1 MRHIVA
7 DQTEGDAAADSVAV
21 AWDVNVD
28 LDALLQPFRQQSFPV
43 RSVVTAG
50 IPLSGDT
57 DPTQLRLAFREHGV
71 SVISGHRLGASDLRC
86 DDTLK
91 ALARDAE
98 VLCGA
103 APGHDLLLT
112 TQDLLSAMLPYACSE
127 IGFRAVALL
136 SSQVEFGAPDAE
148 AWRLQRKLFDDG
160 LVAVGLARF
169 QGASAS
175 CFLASDAVASF
186 DRLGAA
192 TRGSVTMTTLGQ
204 NGRFANQLFQYA
216 FVKLYALRHGLSLSL
231 PDWQGRRLFGLDDN
245 FCSADALPRVS
256 FNGFTDQDRL
266 LWEADDP
273 PIDIDVWGY
282 FQEVPHC
289 WRRHRSFLQHMF
301 QLPVEHRNAV
311 AAWREDVTRGDER
324 TLVAVHVR
332 RGDYREL
339 NLPWFR
345 LVPEDYY
352 IDWLRAIWPTLRD
365 PLLFVAADEPD
376 VIVPRFQE
384 FAPIAKSAALDGL
397 PGHVSDFEILRQAH
411 YLAICNSS
419 FSRMAAILAS
429 PSQLCFIPSFETKG
443 FDAYE
448 PWIDRGFWARFAERP
463 DATSSK
469 RQAISEK
476 HEDRIQG
483 AESTIYFDVSD
494 LLLYIADHPTLS
506 GIQRVQCEIIR
517 QLIEHPQAD
526 PVRFVTLRDGYG
538 LAAIQS
544 PALLS
549 SIDLF
554 SSGAVSQEQIRAS
567 VHDLINRSLP
577 CALRAGD
584 VFLTVG
590 AFWAV
595 RGIGRL
601 LQQLKNTGVIVGLF
615 IHDIIPIT
623 HPEYFRARDVKVFVK
638 AMVEALTFADFI
650 LTSSGYNKA
659 AIDSHCTSRGF
670 APRPIHVV
678 PLAHELACLSTS
690 ASKISD
696 EVAEIADRE
705 FVLCVGTIEV
715 RKNPAYLFN
724 IWKLMTQSDRREIP
738 TLVFAG
744 RTGWLVRDFIEQL
757 EICGYL
763 AGKITI
769 LTNVNDVELDLLY
782 RRCLL
787 TMFPSFAEGWGLP
800 VGEALA
806 HGKVSICAAEGGVPE
821 VGKALADYVDPYNVR
836 SGLEQLLRYLDN
848 CELRRRREEQIA
860 DQFKPRSWRQVAEE
874 LTSFIRSMA
883 SETPELKLAA
893 ITLPANKFIPIGSNA
908 AVIPLNGE
916 DGSLSAEV
924 ACITGWRAPQGWG
937 VWADQFEATLRFRAT
952 CSPGSK
958 IHLIL
963 RLAGLEG
970 ANYRLR
976 VSSAPGAETIVS
988 LDGEVDKVATLCC
1001 EVGCDGLVTA
1011 SLTLLNTAEA
1021 LNRDGPYW
1029 CLKGLLY
1036 LEPQGIAAALPQI
1049 QGRKARSP
1057 EPAEPPREA
1066 TYFSRIK
1073 LSPVEAKDE
1082 IGSVETRAKFLES
1095 RDCFWIAPPVVT
1107 HHEPPIFADSADEAI
1122 FFSRYRNAER
1132 PPLGEVEKSMTVL
1145 RRGEQYVSMSR
1156 RSEGA
1161 VFDCSGVRRGFGFL
1175 EGAPLSHT
1183 PWLLRDVSGVS
1194 VTKNSLTKP
1203 PFHEKSFFI
1212 FYNGNLHNY
1221 YHWLAEALL
1230 PLDALS
1236 SVMSKHDKLHVAL
1249 PKSIDIA
1256 ALFDHRATLRAL
1268 GFDHIEITEVG
1279 DNLIK
1284 VAEAI
1289 WVGSDLIEQMPA
1301 TYLKSFQRRIASRY
1315 PGSSGPRNRR
1325 LLIERK
1331 GPTRRIQNF
1340 DEVQSLLAQEGFET
1354 VFLERMAI
1362 EDQISLFRDAEFV
1375 IGAHGAGLTNLLFC
1389 EPGTKVLEFMPSVE
1403 MRPFFWLISEGLELR
1418 HAVQFCRGVDG
1429 DSFQATLNVDI
1440 AKLKALYRIVDGGCR
1455 SVT

>member
-1 MRHIVA
+1 M
-7 DQTEGDAAADSVAV
+7 SVFSGRRLRAV
-21 AWDVNVD
+21 
-28 LDALLQPFRQQSFPV
+28 
-43 RSVVTAG
+43 
-50 IPLSGDT
+50 
-57 DPTQLRLAFREHGV
+57 DP
-71 SVISGHRLGASDLRC
+71 RC

-98 VLCGA
+98 VLCRA

-112 TQDLLSAMLPYACSE
+112 TQDLLSAMLPSACSE

-136 SSQVEFGAPDAE
+136 SSQVEFGAPDVE

-175 CFLASDAVASF
+175 CFLAGDAVASF

-301 QLPVEHRNAV
+301 QLPVEHRNAI

-339 NLPWFR
+339 NLPWLR

-376 VIVPRFQE
+376 VIVPRFRE
-384 FAPIAKSAALDGL
+384 FAPIAKSPALDGL

-429 PSQLCFIPSFETKG
+429 PIQLCFIPSFETKG

-469 RQAISEK
+469 RQAISGK
-476 HEDRIQG
+476 HEDRMQG
-483 AESTIYFDVSD
+483 AELTIYFDVSD

-554 SSGAVSQEQIRAS
+554 SSGAFSQEQIRAS

-623 HPEYFRARDVKVFVK
+623 NPEYFWARDNKVFVK
-638 AMVEALTFADFI
+638 AVLEALTFADFV
-650 LTSSGYNKA
+650 LTSSAYNKA
-659 AIDSHCTSRGF
+659 TIASNCASRGLK
-670 APRPIHVV
+670 PLPIHVI
-678 PLAHELACLSTS
+678 PLAHELTRLTTAATE
-690 ASKISD
+690 ISD
-696 EVAEIADRE
+696 IVADIVDSEYI
-705 FVLCVGTIEV
+705 LCVGTIEV
-715 RKNPAYLFN
+715 RKNPTYLFN
-724 IWKLMTQSDRREIP
+724 IWKLMAQSDRANIP
-738 TLVFAG
+738 KLVFAG
-744 RTGWLVRDFIEQL
+744 RKGWLVRDFFEQL
-757 EICGYL
+757 EISNYL
-763 AGKITI
+763 GGRIVI
-769 LTNVNDVELDLLY
+769 LNNVTDAELDQLY

-800 VGEALA
+800 VGESLA
-806 HGKVSICAAEGGVPE
+806 YGKVCICAATGGLPE
-821 VGKALADYVDPYNVR
+821 VGKAFADYVDPYNVH
-836 SGLEQLLRYLDN
+836 SGLDQLLHYLDN
-848 CELRRRREEQIA
+848 PELLRRREDKIVECFQ
-860 DQFKPRSWRQVAEE
+860 PRSWWQVAEDFV
-874 LTSFIRSMA
+874 TSISTIA
-883 SETPELKLAA
+883 SQVRQSDTIAA
-893 ITLPANKFIPIGSNA
+893 ITLPPNKFIPININA
-908 AVIPLNGE
+908 GVVPLDGA
-916 DGSLSAEV
+916 DGSLSAEL
-924 ACITGWRAPQGWG
+924 ACDSGWRVPQAWG
-937 VWADQFEATLRFRAT
+937 VWAEQPETTLRFRAT
-952 CSPGSK
+952 SSAGSK
-958 IHLIL
+958 IYLIL
-963 RLAGLEG
+963 RLAAAEG
-970 ANYRLR
+970 VSYRILI
-976 VSSAPGAETIVS
+976 SSGSGAETVVS
-988 LDGEVDKVATLCC
+988 LRGDADTLATLPC
-1001 EVGCDGLVTA
+1001 EVERDGLVTA
-1011 SLTLLNTAEA
+1011 RLSLVSTGEEVKA
-1021 LNRDGPYW
+1021 GPYW
-1029 CLKGLLY
+1029 YLKGLLY
-1036 LEPQGIAAALPQI
+1036 FEPHGFGGAAGEIRDRNAASITASAERVAP
-1049 QGRKARSP
+1049 P
-1057 EPAEPPREA
+1057 EGQ
-1066 TYFSRIK
+1066 SR
-1073 LSPVEAKDE
+1073 LQLVSAVKDE
-1082 IGSVETRAKFLES
+1082 GCRATSHADFLHS
-1095 RDCFWIAPPVVT
+1095 RDCFWTESPVATDHKPPL
-1107 HHEPPIFADSADEAI
+1107 FADGADEEI
-1122 FFSRYRNAER
+1122 FFSRYRNSQT
-1132 PPLGEVEKSMTVL
+1132 PPLGAVTESMTL
-1145 RRGEQYVSMSR
+1145 MRRSEQYVSMSR
-1156 RSEGA
+1156 FSEGA
-1161 VFDCSGVRRGFGFL
+1161 IFNRSGVHRGFGFIG
-1175 EGAPLSHT
+1175 GAPLSHT
-1183 PWLLRDVSGVS
+1183 PWLLRDASGIS
-1194 VTKNSLTKP
+1194 VEERSLAKAP
-1203 PFHEKSFFI
+1203 HYEKSCVI

-1221 YHWLAEALL
+1221 YHWLAEGLL
-1230 PLDALS
+1230 LLDILS
-1236 SVMSKHDKLHVAL
+1236 LSMAPARDLCIPL
-1249 PKSIDIA
+1249 PKSMDLN
-1256 ALFDHRATLRAL
+1256 ALFDHRDMLHAL
-1268 GFDHIEITEVG
+1268 GFANVDIVEVADG
-1279 DNLIK
+1279 LMR
-1284 VAEAI
+1284 VQEAI
-1289 WVGSDLIEQMPA
+1289 WVESDLIEQMPA
-1301 TYLKSFQRRIASRY
+1301 HRLKSFQQRIATKY
-1315 PGSSGPRNRR
+1315 AGACGARNRR

-1331 GPTRRIQNF
+1331 SPTRKIQNF
-1340 DEVQSLLAQEGFET
+1340 DEVQAFLAHQGFET
-1354 VFLERMAI
+1354 VFLEGMSVR
-1362 EDQISLFRDAEFV
+1362 EQILLFQSADFV

>member
-1 MRHIVA
+1 M
-7 DQTEGDAAADSVAV
+7 
-21 AWDVNVD
+21 
-28 LDALLQPFRQQSFPV
+28 
-43 RSVVTAG
+43 
-50 IPLSGDT
+50 LS
-57 DPTQLRLAFREHGV
+57 
-71 SVISGHRLGASDLRC
+71 
-86 DDTLK
+86 
-91 ALARDAE
+91 
-98 VLCGA
+98 
-103 APGHDLLLT
+103 
-112 TQDLLSAMLPYACSE
+112 SAHSE

-148 AWRLQRKLFDDG
+148 AWRLQRKLFDGG
-160 LVAVGLARF
+160 LVAIGLTRF
-169 QGASAS
+169 QGAGAS
-175 CFLASDAVASF
+175 CFLASDTVTSF
-186 DRLGAA
+186 DLLGAA
-192 TRGSVTMTTLGQ
+192 TRGSVTMTSLGQ

-231 PDWQGRRLFGLDDN
+231 PDWQGRRLFGLNDD
-245 FCSADALPRVS
+245 FCSIDALPRLS
-256 FNGFTDQDRL
+256 FNGFTDHDRL
-266 LWEADDP
+266 LWEAHDP
-273 PIDIDVWGY
+273 PIDIDMWGY
-282 FQEVPHC
+282 FQEVPDC
-289 WRRHRSFLQHMF
+289 WRRHRSFLRHMF

-311 AAWREDVTRGDER
+311 AAWREDLTRGDER

-339 NLPWFR
+339 NLPWFH

-376 VIVPRFQE
+376 AIVPCFQE

-397 PGHVSDFEILRQAH
+397 PGYVSDFEILRQAH

-429 PSQLCFIPSFETKG
+429 PIQSCFLPSFETKG
-443 FDAYE
+443 FNTYE
-448 PWIDRGFWARFAERP
+448 PWTDRGLWARFAKRRGAP
-463 DATSSK
+463 PSK
-469 RQAISEK
+469 RQAILRK
-476 HEDRIQG
+476 HEDHMQG
-483 AESTIYFDVSD
+483 TESTINFDVSD
-494 LLLYIADHPTLS
+494 LLLYIADHRTLS

-526 PVRFVTLRDGYG
+526 PVRFVILRDGYD

-544 PALLS
+544 SALLS

-554 SSGAVSQEQIRAS
+554 SSGAFSKEQIRSS
-567 VHDLINRSLP
+567 VRDLTNRSLP

-601 LQQLKNTGVIVGLF
+601 LQHLKNTGVIIGLF
-615 IHDIIPIT
+615 IHDVIPIT
-623 HPEYFRARDVKVFVK
+623 HPEYFQARDVKVFVK

-650 LTSSGYNKA
+650 LTSSAYNKV
-659 AIDSHCTSRGF
+659 AIDRHCASGGF

-678 PLAHELACLSTS
+678 PLAHELASLSTS
-690 ASKISD
+690 VSEISD

-715 RKNPAYLFN
+715 RKNPTYLFN
-724 IWKLMTQSDRREIP
+724 VWKLMTQSDRREIP

-744 RTGWLVRDFIEQL
+744 RIGWLVRDFIEQL
-757 EICGYL
+757 EICDYL
-763 AGKITI
+763 AGKIAI
-769 LTNVNDVELDLLY
+769 LNSVNDVELDLLY

-806 HGKVSICAAEGGVPE
+806 RGKVSICAAEGGIPE
-821 VGKALADYVDPYNVR
+821 VGRALADYVDPYNVR
-836 SGLEQLLRYLDN
+836 SGLEQLLGYLDS

-860 DQFKPRSWRQVAEE
+860 DQFKPRSWRQVVEE

-893 ITLPANKFIPIGSNA
+893 ITLPANKFVPISSNA

-963 RLAGLEG
+963 RLAGVEG

-976 VSSAPGAETIVS
+976 VSSASGAETIIS
-988 LDGEVDKVATLCC
+988 LDGEVDKIATLRC
-1001 EVGCDGLVTA
+1001 EVDRDGLVAA
-1011 SLTLLNTAEA
+1011 SLALLDTAEA
-1021 LNRDGPYW
+1021 PNKEGPYW

-1036 LEPQGIAAALPQI
+1036 LEPKGIAAALPEI
-1049 QGRKARSP
+1049 QGRKVRSP
-1057 EPAEPPREA
+1057 EAAVPPREA
-1066 TYFSRIK
+1066 AHFSRIK
-1073 LSPVEAKDE
+1073 LSPVEAKSE
-1082 IGSVETRAKFLES
+1082 IGSVETRGKFLKS
-1095 RDCFWIAPPVVT
+1095 RDCFWMASPLVT
-1107 HHEPPIFADSADEAI
+1107 HHEPPIFADRADEAI

-1156 RSEGA
+1156 RSEGV

-1175 EGAPLSHT
+1175 ESAPLSHT
-1183 PWLLRDVSGVS
+1183 PWLLKDVSGVS
-1194 VTKNSLTKP
+1194 VTKNSLVKSP
-1203 PFHEKSFFI
+1203 LHENSFLI

-1230 PLDALS
+1230 PLDVLS
-1236 SVMSKHDKLHVAL
+1236 TVMAKHHKLHVVL
-1249 PKSIDIA
+1249 PKSIDVA
-1256 ALFDHRATLRAL
+1256 ALFDHRAMLHAL

-1279 DNLIK
+1279 DNLVK

-1301 TYLKSFQRRIASRY
+1301 TYLKSFQRRIAPRY
-1315 PGSSGPRNRR
+1315 RSGPRNRR

-1389 EPGTKVLEFMPSVE
+1389 EPGTKVLEFMPAVE
-1403 MRPFFWLISEGLELR
+1403 MRPFFWLISVGLDLR
-1418 HAVQFCRGVDG
+1418 HAVQFCPPINSDT
-1429 DSFQATLNVDI
+1429 FQAALAVDI
-1440 AKLKALYRIVDGGCR
+1440 AKLKALYKRLDADHVAVSGHGVFD
-1455 SVT
+1455 